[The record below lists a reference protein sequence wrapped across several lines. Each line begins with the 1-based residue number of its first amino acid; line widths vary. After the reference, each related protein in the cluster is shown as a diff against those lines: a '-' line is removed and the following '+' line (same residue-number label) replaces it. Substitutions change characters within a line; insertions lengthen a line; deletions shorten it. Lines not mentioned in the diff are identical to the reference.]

1 VKPSLI
7 NRTPIEEKVVV
18 LGKSPRHGRR
28 LTALGCLLAALLF
41 VPTAASAQE
50 DPAAAEHAAAA
61 IEAAEDAL
69 PPKHVDVSEDD
80 DEEGEAVGKDAASKA
95 AKEPSSPQEPEAV
108 EAPVEASGEPKPAAL
123 AEQPAKEKTVKKEV
137 APEEPPSDTDAKD
150 EAREDSV
157 KDASPRKSSV
167 LDQEVPESTPLPSPD
182 ALFEEAAREKE
193 EAARASEEEVAET
206 VVEEEEASP
215 EEVAADAARHKSAP
229 EHSAPEPA
237 KAPEGLSPQPASMIT
252 LEVVQRLFDDVKGL
266 DLRKHHDFTPY
277 PYASTPEWNEA
288 MALMREDECRKAL
301 GKIEPLQEKYEKE
314 KLEAN
319 AQDAFDY
326 SIARMQLCAG
336 KKGDAGKILRRLA
349 KGEGPTSRLAKRS
362 LGMRVEEP
370 VAAEDEDAKT
380 LSEKLSWASKQARDE
395 KKLDETLETLAQW
408 RHATTRGW
416 AWYRVRLTEA
426 EILERS
432 GRIDDARDVWYS
444 IYLRTR
450 DWRSGSKI
458 EEMIEAFEKRQEVQV
473 IGIAE
478 RVDRM
483 RELISRGRYKD
494 ARRVSVDNAKIAKLS
509 SKETRAWTWYRQG
522 LEKERNKDREDAV
535 ALFEKAEASM
545 EHDAVR
551 PRLYFGW
558 ARALRR
564 LDRDNEAIDLYDR
577 LCDEYPN
584 ESLCPDAMYE
594 AGRLLQYQN
603 RHAEAQK
610 HFHALV
616 TLHPFHRD
624 VPDALWR
631 ASFSAYLEGKWEQA
645 RAPLQHILAHYANE
659 RDASELTM
667 GLKAQYWL
675 GVIALKSGDR
685 ELARRELQETID
697 AGPLTWYGR
706 LAASRLV
713 SMGMRPLISLPA
725 TRLTIDDLTSM
736 NRVAVPYHP
745 RLEEAVEL
753 IRAGLYDDAIG
764 EVGRQMRK
772 YPRPDGIE
780 RLMANLQ
787 LVVGRPDLAHWEMKS
802 HISEA
807 GPTLRNIRDW
817 GTAFPLQYMST
828 AHQWGIKYG
837 VDPFLVQ
844 AIIRQESGF
853 RPEVKS
859 YAGAVGLMQLMPGTA
874 RYTARVFLE
883 DDGVSYR
890 RRDLIKPEQNIRL
903 GTMYIRVH
911 TAHAVDNV
919 ALALAGYNAGP
930 APLQRW
936 IRQYGDRELDAF
948 VESITYREARGY
960 VRKVMTSYITY
971 SGLYGDGRLPT
982 LQMTVPKKLR
992 KWGDIPEV
1000 EKMQPGDA
1008 VSQKEQK
1015 PVSSKR
1021 G

>member
-1 VKPSLI
+1 MHRSHQRRVTSSNNTHAPF
-7 NRTPIEEKVVV
+7 EKTTASQRAPRRVGGV
-18 LGKSPRHGRR
+18 LS
-28 LTALGCLLAALLF
+28 LGCVLAVLLF
-41 VPTAASAQE
+41 SPLQAMAQSDE
-50 DPAAAEHAAAA
+50 AAAERAAAA

-69 PPKHVDVSEDD
+69 PPKQVPVADAEELEQAPKQKQEAKPNAEAPAPEASEAEDTSSPPQT
-80 DEEGEAVGKDAASKA
+80 EQPREPAQTPEQPEASKPAAAKEAENDAASEEVA
-95 AKEPSSPQEPEAV
+95 AQPSPGNDTSGTIANDQGDE
-108 EAPVEASGEPKPAAL
+108 EAPA
-123 AEQPAKEKTVKKEV
+123 
-137 APEEPPSDTDAKD
+137 
-150 EAREDSV
+150 
-157 KDASPRKSSV
+157 
-167 LDQEVPESTPLPSPD
+167 LPSPASVLEQVAPSQSESES
-182 ALFEEAAREKE
+182 ALAT
-193 EAARASEEEVAET
+193 EVED
-206 VVEEEEASP
+206 EPSP

-229 EHSAPEPA
+229 ENHAPEPA
-237 KAPEGLSPQPASMIT
+237 DNLSPQPASMIT

-266 DLRKHHDFTPY
+266 DLRKQHDLSPY
-277 PYASTPEWNEA
+277 IDSPEWSEA
-288 MALMREDECRKAL
+288 MALMREDECKKAL
-301 GKIEPLQEKYEKE
+301 EKIEPLQKKLEDE
-314 KLEAN
+314 KLEAS
-319 AQDAFDY
+319 AQDTFDY
-326 SIARMQLCAG
+326 AIAKMQLCAG
-336 KKGDAGKILRRLA
+336 QKSQAGKTLRRLA

-362 LGMRVEEP
+362 LGLKVEEP
-370 VAAEDEDAKT
+370 TAAEEEDAKT
-380 LSEKLSWASKQARDE
+380 LTEKLSWASRQARDE
-395 KKLDETLETLAQW
+395 KKLDETLELLAVW
-408 RHATTRGW
+408 RKATTRGW

-426 EILERS
+426 EILERAD
-432 GRIDDARDVWYS
+432 RIDDARDVWYS

-450 DWRSGSKI
+450 DWRSGSDI
-458 EEMIEAFEKRQEVQV
+458 EDMIEAFEKRQKVQV
-473 IGIAE
+473 IGVAE

-494 ARRVSVDNAKIAKLS
+494 ARRVSVDTAKRAKIS
-509 SKETRAWTWYRQG
+509 GKETRGWTAYRQG

-535 ALFEKAEASM
+535 KLFEKADASI

-603 RHAEAQK
+603 KHAKARE
-610 HFHALV
+610 HFHSLV

-631 ASFSAYLEGKWEQA
+631 ASFSAYLEGKWEEA
-645 RAPLQHILAHYANE
+645 RAPLVHIIAHHANE

-685 ELARRELQETID
+685 ELARQELQETID

-713 SMGMRPLISLPA
+713 SMGLRPLIPMPA
-725 TRLTIDDLTSM
+725 TRLNIDDLNSM
-736 NRVAVPYHP
+736 RRVAIPYHP

-753 IRAGLYDDAIG
+753 IRVGLYDDAIA

-787 LVVGRPDLAHWEMKS
+787 LVAGRPDIAHWHMKS
-802 HISEA
+802 HIDET

-817 GTAFPLQYMST
+817 GTAFPLQYMSS
-828 AHQWGIKYG
+828 AHEWGIKYG

-883 DDGVSYR
+883 DEGASYR
-890 RRDLIKPEQNIRL
+890 KRDLIKPEKNIRL

-936 IRQYGDRELDAF
+936 VRQYGDRELDAF

-971 SGLYGDGRLPT
+971 SGLYGDGRLPA
-982 LQMTVPKKLR
+982 LDMAVPKKLR
-992 KWGDIPEV
+992 KWGDVPEV
-1000 EKMQPGDA
+1000 KKAQPGDA
-1008 VSQKEQK
+1008 VSQNRKNSRVPE
-1015 PVSSKR
+1015 R